1 MSLLPKIGK
10 PCVEVPCRPSRKI
23 HQQLRKVELRVDIV
37 AAAGASQACQD
48 RSRPSAAWVAF
59 ASAEE
64 FLSLTHRDN
73 IACLI
78 LDVGLPGISGLEL
91 QRQLT
96 ATVSNHRT
104 PVVFM
109 TARDDEATRQRAL
122 KGGAVDFLRKP
133 IRRETLLNAVHLALQ
148 QNDGKT
154 SG

>member
-1 MSLLPKIGK
+1 MHSVSRLISIVDDDPLVREGLISLM
-10 PCVEVPCRPSRKI
+10 RS
-23 HQQLRKVELRVDIV
+23 
-37 AAAGASQACQD
+37 AGFATQ
-48 RSRPSAAWVAF
+48 AF

-64 FLSLTHRDN
+64 FLSLAHRDN

-78 LDVGLPGISGLEL
+78 LDVRLPGISGLEL
-91 QRQLT
+91 QSQLT
-96 ATVSNHRT
+96 AKVPNHRI

-133 IRRETLLNAVHLALQ
+133 VRREALLNAVHLALQ

-154 SG
+154 RG

>member
-1 MSLLPKIGK
+1 MGMHSVGRLISIVDDDSLMREGLTSLL
-10 PCVEVPCRPSRKI
+10 
-23 HQQLRKVELRVDIV
+23 
-37 AAAGASQACQD
+37 
-48 RSRPSAAWVAF
+48 RSVGFATQAF

-64 FLSLTHRDN
+64 FLSLAHRDD

-91 QRQLT
+91 QSQLT

-122 KGGAVDFLRKP
+122 KGGAVDFPRKP
-133 IRRETLLNAVHLALQ
+133 VRREALLNAVHLALQ
-148 QNDGKT
+148 QNDGP
-154 SG
+154 

>member
-1 MSLLPKIGK
+1 MGMHSISRLISIVDDDPLMREGLISLL
-10 PCVEVPCRPSRKI
+10 RS
-23 HQQLRKVELRVDIV
+23 
-37 AAAGASQACQD
+37 AGFATQ
-48 RSRPSAAWVAF
+48 AF

-64 FLSLTHRDN
+64 FLSLAHRDN
-73 IACLI
+73 VACLI

-91 QRQLT
+91 QNQLT
-96 ATVSNHRT
+96 ATLSNHRT

-133 IRRETLLNAVHLALQ
+133 VRREALLNAIHLALQ

-154 SG
+154 RG

>member
-1 MSLLPKIGK
+1 MGMHSVSRLISIVDDDPLMREGLTSLL
-10 PCVEVPCRPSRKI
+10 RS
-23 HQQLRKVELRVDIV
+23 
-37 AAAGASQACQD
+37 AGFATQ
-48 RSRPSAAWVAF
+48 AF

-64 FLSLTHRDN
+64 FLSLAHRDN
-73 IACLI
+73 VACLI

-91 QRQLT
+91 QNQLT
-96 ATVSNHRT
+96 ATLSNHRT

-133 IRRETLLNAVHLALQ
+133 VRREALLNAIHLALQ

-154 SG
+154 RG

>member
-1 MSLLPKIGK
+1 MGMHSL
-10 PCVEVPCRPSRKI
+10 SRLI
-23 HQQLRKVELRVDIV
+23 SIVDEDPLVREGLISLV
-37 AAAGASQACQD
+37 RSAG
-48 RSRPSAAWVAF
+48 F
-59 ASAEE
+59 ATQVFATAEE
-64 FLSLTHRDN
+64 FLSLAHLDA

-91 QRQLT
+91 QSQLT

-122 KGGAVDFLRKP
+122 KAGAVDFLRKP
-133 IRRETLLNAVHLALQ
+133 VRREALLNAIDLALR

-154 SG
+154 RG

>member
-1 MSLLPKIGK
+1 MEIHSVSRLISIVDDDPLVREGLISLM
-10 PCVEVPCRPSRKI
+10 RS
-23 HQQLRKVELRVDIV
+23 
-37 AAAGASQACQD
+37 AGFATQ
-48 RSRPSAAWVAF
+48 AF

-64 FLSLTHRDN
+64 FLSLARRDD
-73 IACLI
+73 IGCLI
-78 LDVGLPGISGLEL
+78 LDVRLPGISGLEL
-91 QRQLT
+91 QSQLT

-133 IRRETLLNAVHLALQ
+133 VRREALLNAIHLALQ

>member
-1 MSLLPKIGK
+1 MGMHSESRLISIVDDDPSVREGLISLM
-10 PCVEVPCRPSRKI
+10 RS
-23 HQQLRKVELRVDIV
+23 
-37 AAAGASQACQD
+37 AGFATQ
-48 RSRPSAAWVAF
+48 AF

-64 FLSLTHRDN
+64 FLSLAHRDDV
-73 IACLI
+73 ACLI

-91 QRQLT
+91 QSQLT

-133 IRRETLLNAVHLALQ
+133 VRREALLNAVHLALQ

-154 SG
+154 RG

>member
-1 MSLLPKIGK
+1 MGMHSVTRLISIVDDDPLVREGLISLM
-10 PCVEVPCRPSRKI
+10 RS
-23 HQQLRKVELRVDIV
+23 
-37 AAAGASQACQD
+37 AGFATQ
-48 RSRPSAAWVAF
+48 AF

-64 FLSLTHRDN
+64 FLSLAHRDD

-78 LDVGLPGISGLEL
+78 LDVRLPGISGLEL
-91 QRQLT
+91 QSQLT

-133 IRRETLLNAVHLALQ
+133 VRREALLNAIHLALQ

>member
-1 MSLLPKIGK
+1 MGMHSVGCLISIVDDDLLVREGLISLL
-10 PCVEVPCRPSRKI
+10 RS
-23 HQQLRKVELRVDIV
+23 
-37 AAAGASQACQD
+37 AGFATQ
-48 RSRPSAAWVAF
+48 AF

-64 FLSLTHRDN
+64 FLSLAHRDD

-91 QRQLT
+91 QSQLT

-133 IRRETLLNAVHLALQ
+133 VRREALLSAIHLALQ

>member
-1 MSLLPKIGK
+1 MHSVNRLISIVDDDPLMREGLISLL
-10 PCVEVPCRPSRKI
+10 RS
-23 HQQLRKVELRVDIV
+23 
-37 AAAGASQACQD
+37 AGFATE
-48 RSRPSAAWVAF
+48 AF

-64 FLSLTHRDN
+64 FLSLAHRDN

-91 QRQLT
+91 QSQLT

-122 KGGAVDFLRKP
+122 KGGAVDFLCKP
-133 IRRETLLNAVHLALQ
+133 VRRDALLNAVHLALQ

-154 SG
+154 RG

>member
-1 MSLLPKIGK
+1 MHSVSRLISIVDDDPLMREGLISLL
-10 PCVEVPCRPSRKI
+10 RS
-23 HQQLRKVELRVDIV
+23 
-37 AAAGASQACQD
+37 AGFATQ
-48 RSRPSAAWVAF
+48 AF

-64 FLSLTHRDN
+64 FLSLAHRDN
-73 IACLI
+73 VACLI

-91 QRQLT
+91 QNQLT
-96 ATVSNHRT
+96 ATLSNHRT

-133 IRRETLLNAVHLALQ
+133 VRREALLNAIHLALQ

-154 SG
+154 RG

>member
-1 MSLLPKIGK
+1 MGMHSVSRLISIVDDDSLVREGLISLM
-10 PCVEVPCRPSRKI
+10 RS
-23 HQQLRKVELRVDIV
+23 
-37 AAAGASQACQD
+37 AGFATQ
-48 RSRPSAAWVAF
+48 AF

-64 FLSLTHRDN
+64 FLSLAHRDD

-78 LDVGLPGISGLEL
+78 LDVGLPGISGFEL
-91 QRQLT
+91 QSQLT

-109 TARDDEATRQRAL
+109 TARDDEVTRQRAL

-133 IRRETLLNAVHLALQ
+133 VRREALLNAVHLALQ

-154 SG
+154 RG

>member
-1 MSLLPKIGK
+1 MGMHSIGCLISIVDDDLLVREGLISLL
-10 PCVEVPCRPSRKI
+10 RS
-23 HQQLRKVELRVDIV
+23 
-37 AAAGASQACQD
+37 AGFATQ
-48 RSRPSAAWVAF
+48 AF

-64 FLSLTHRDN
+64 FLSLAHRDD

-91 QRQLT
+91 QSQLT

-109 TARDDEATRQRAL
+109 TARDDEATRQQAL

-133 IRRETLLNAVHLALQ
+133 VRREALLNAVQLAFQ
-148 QNDGKT
+148 QNTAPRAGRRYPDVL
-154 SG
+154 

>member
-1 MSLLPKIGK
+1 MGMHPVSRLISIVDDDPLMREGLISLL
-10 PCVEVPCRPSRKI
+10 RS
-23 HQQLRKVELRVDIV
+23 
-37 AAAGASQACQD
+37 AGFATQ
-48 RSRPSAAWVAF
+48 AF

-64 FLSLTHRDN
+64 FLSLAHRDN

-91 QRQLT
+91 QSQLT

-133 IRRETLLNAVHLALQ
+133 VRRDALLNAVHLALQ

-154 SG
+154 RW

>member
-1 MSLLPKIGK
+1 MGMDSISCLISIIDDDPLMREGLTSLL
-10 PCVEVPCRPSRKI
+10 RS
-23 HQQLRKVELRVDIV
+23 
-37 AAAGASQACQD
+37 AGFATQ
-48 RSRPSAAWVAF
+48 AF

-64 FLSLTHRDN
+64 FLSLAHRDN

-133 IRRETLLNAVHLALQ
+133 VRREALLNAVHLALQ

-154 SG
+154 RE

>member
-1 MSLLPKIGK
+1 MGMHSVSRLISIVDDDSLMREGLKSLL
-10 PCVEVPCRPSRKI
+10 RS
-23 HQQLRKVELRVDIV
+23 
-37 AAAGASQACQD
+37 AGFATQ
-48 RSRPSAAWVAF
+48 AF

-64 FLSLTHRDN
+64 FLSLAHRDN

-78 LDVGLPGISGLEL
+78 LDVSLPGISGLEL
-91 QRQLT
+91 QSRLT

-133 IRRETLLNAVHLALQ
+133 VRREALLNAVHLALQ

-154 SG
+154 RG

>member
-1 MSLLPKIGK
+1 MGMHSVSRLISIVDDDPLVREGLLSLM
-10 PCVEVPCRPSRKI
+10 RS
-23 HQQLRKVELRVDIV
+23 
-37 AAAGASQACQD
+37 AGFATQ
-48 RSRPSAAWVAF
+48 AF

-64 FLSLTHRDN
+64 FLSLAHRDD

-91 QRQLT
+91 QSQLT

-133 IRRETLLNAVHLALQ
+133 VRREALLNAVHLALQ

-154 SG
+154 RG

>member
-1 MSLLPKIGK
+1 MGMHSVSRLISIVDDDPLVRDGLISLM
-10 PCVEVPCRPSRKI
+10 RS
-23 HQQLRKVELRVDIV
+23 
-37 AAAGASQACQD
+37 AGFATQ
-48 RSRPSAAWVAF
+48 AF

-64 FLSLTHRDN
+64 FLSLAHRDD

-91 QRQLT
+91 QSQLT

-133 IRRETLLNAVHLALQ
+133 VRREALLNAVHLALQ
-148 QNDGKT
+148 QNEGKT
-154 SG
+154 RG

>member
-1 MSLLPKIGK
+1 MGLHSGSRLISIVEDDTSVREGLVSLM
-10 PCVEVPCRPSRKI
+10 RS
-23 HQQLRKVELRVDIV
+23 
-37 AAAGASQACQD
+37 AGFATQ
-48 RSRPSAAWVAF
+48 AF

-64 FLSLTHRDN
+64 FLSLAHRDD

-78 LDVGLPGISGLEL
+78 LDVRLPGISGLEL
-91 QRQLT
+91 QSQLT
-96 ATVSNHRT
+96 ATVSNHRI

-133 IRRETLLNAVHLALQ
+133 VRRDALLNAVHLALQ

-154 SG
+154 RG

>member
-1 MSLLPKIGK
+1 MGMHSIGCLISIVDDDLLVREGLISLL
-10 PCVEVPCRPSRKI
+10 RS
-23 HQQLRKVELRVDIV
+23 
-37 AAAGASQACQD
+37 AGFATQ
-48 RSRPSAAWVAF
+48 AF

-64 FLSLTHRDN
+64 FLSLAQRDH

-78 LDVGLPGISGLEL
+78 LDVRLPGISGLEL
-91 QRQLT
+91 QSQLT

-133 IRRETLLNAVHLALQ
+133 VRREALLNAVHLALQ
-148 QNDGKT
+148 QNDGP
-154 SG
+154 

>member
-1 MSLLPKIGK
+1 MGMHSVSRLISIVDDDPLVREGLISLM
-10 PCVEVPCRPSRKI
+10 RS
-23 HQQLRKVELRVDIV
+23 
-37 AAAGASQACQD
+37 AGFATQ
-48 RSRPSAAWVAF
+48 AF

-64 FLSLTHRDN
+64 FLSLARRDD

-96 ATVSNHRT
+96 AAVSNHRT

-133 IRRETLLNAVHLALQ
+133 VRREALLNAVHLALQ

-154 SG
+154 RG

>member
-1 MSLLPKIGK
+1 MGIHSVSRLISIVDDDPLMREGLISLL
-10 PCVEVPCRPSRKI
+10 RS
-23 HQQLRKVELRVDIV
+23 
-37 AAAGASQACQD
+37 AGFATQ
-48 RSRPSAAWVAF
+48 AF

-91 QRQLT
+91 QSQLT

-133 IRRETLLNAVHLALQ
+133 VRRDALLNAVHLALQ
-148 QNDGKT
+148 QNEGKT
-154 SG
+154 RG

>member
-1 MSLLPKIGK
+1 MGMHSVGCLISIVDDDLLVREGLKSLL
-10 PCVEVPCRPSRKI
+10 R
-23 HQQLRKVELRVDIV
+23 
-37 AAAGASQACQD
+37 AAGFATQ
-48 RSRPSAAWVAF
+48 AF

-64 FLSLTHRDN
+64 FLSLAHRDD

-91 QRQLT
+91 QSQLT

-109 TARDDEATRQRAL
+109 TARDDEATRQHAL

-133 IRRETLLNAVHLALQ
+133 VRREVLLNAVQLALQ
-148 QNDGKT
+148 QNHGP
-154 SG
+154 

>member
-1 MSLLPKIGK
+1 MGMHSVGCLISIVDDDLLVREGLISLL
-10 PCVEVPCRPSRKI
+10 RS
-23 HQQLRKVELRVDIV
+23 
-37 AAAGASQACQD
+37 AGFATQ
-48 RSRPSAAWVAF
+48 AF

-64 FLSLTHRDN
+64 FLSLAHRDD

-91 QRQLT
+91 QSQLT

-109 TARDDEATRQRAL
+109 TARDDEATRQQAL

-133 IRRETLLNAVHLALQ
+133 VRREALLNAVHLAFQL
-148 QNDGKT
+148 NNGP
-154 SG
+154 

>member
-1 MSLLPKIGK
+1 MGMHSESRLISIVDDDPLVREGLLSLM
-10 PCVEVPCRPSRKI
+10 RS
-23 HQQLRKVELRVDIV
+23 
-37 AAAGASQACQD
+37 AGFATQ
-48 RSRPSAAWVAF
+48 AF

-64 FLSLTHRDN
+64 FLSLAHRDD

-91 QRQLT
+91 QSQLT

-133 IRRETLLNAVHLALQ
+133 VRREALLNAIHLALQ
-148 QNDGKT
+148 QNDPKT
-154 SG
+154 RG